1 MLSLQELN
9 HILEYAHINHISEK
23 NALKILYNKNY
34 SLTYYKKKYNIN
46 YYNRGKNPNS
56 HYFLRKHNVNDNFF
70 NIDNLLNYYYA
81 GFIAADGYI
90 DKTYQK
96 LIIGIST
103 KDINWLNTFKTNL
116 NYTGNI
122 FNYNKK
128 FDSSYISI
136 SSRQICNDLKNKFN
150 ILNNKSLIY
159 SPPIIF
165 DNYKKDAF
173 IMGLIDGDGCIC
185 KYKINRN
192 NCQDNF
198 SISLMGTYNTVI
210 FVQNRFSEILNIE
223 KVGNI
228 SKQKKQYVYRITT
241 EKARKIFIYFYENY
255 KSILPVLQRKWP
267 DDYYNYCKK
276 FKRLLHPNKRKGVYI
291 FDLNGNLIK
300 YCDTLKEADVY
311 TGVSFTRISAL
322 IKMNDNKHSSNGYM
336 FSRNNIIQPYEESK
350 YINKQYSKQ
359 IP

>member
-136 SSRQICNDLKNKFN
+136 SSRQICNDLKNK
-150 ILNNKSLIY
+150 
-159 SPPIIF
+159 
-165 DNYKKDAF
+165 
-173 IMGLIDGDGCIC
+173 
-185 KYKINRN
+185 
-192 NCQDNF
+192 
-198 SISLMGTYNTVI
+198 
-210 FVQNRFSEILNIE
+210 
-223 KVGNI
+223 
-228 SKQKKQYVYRITT
+228 
-241 EKARKIFIYFYENY
+241 
-255 KSILPVLQRKWP
+255 
-267 DDYYNYCKK
+267 
-276 FKRLLHPNKRKGVYI
+276 
-291 FDLNGNLIK
+291 
-300 YCDTLKEADVY
+300 
-311 TGVSFTRISAL
+311 
-322 IKMNDNKHSSNGYM
+322 
-336 FSRNNIIQPYEESK
+336 
-350 YINKQYSKQ
+350 
-359 IP
+359 